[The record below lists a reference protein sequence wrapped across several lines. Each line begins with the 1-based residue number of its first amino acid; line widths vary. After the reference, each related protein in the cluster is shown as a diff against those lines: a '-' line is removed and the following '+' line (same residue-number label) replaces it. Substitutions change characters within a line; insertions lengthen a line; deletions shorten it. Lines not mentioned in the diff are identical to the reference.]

1 MLFADILFLFVFL
14 PLCLISYFVC
24 KDIKAKNAVLL
35 VFSLIFYA
43 WGEPVRILLL
53 VLSAA
58 INYAFAIMIEL
69 SKGTR
74 KAKSYL
80 VMSLIY
86 NIGML
91 AIFKYTD
98 FFLQNVNALLG
109 TSIPMQNIALPLGIS
124 FYTFQI
130 ISYVIDVYWDKV
142 SAQRKFS
149 DLLMYIS
156 LFPQLVAGPIV
167 RYETVAREI
176 RSRKTTIADFSE
188 GACRLIVGLTK
199 KVLLANNLNL
209 LVELM
214 FGVHKTSAGTVI
226 NIGNSTVLGA
236 WIGVIAYAMQVYFD
250 FSGYSDMAIGMG
262 RIFGF
267 HFDENFNYPFICR
280 SISEFWQ
287 RWHISFLCPD
297 FRKTPQISLVIA
309 RVVYDGFVAR
319 CIVELCTLGSLF
331 RLFHFHRIACRE
343 ETPQAYPRCHNA
355 YIQQNRH
362 SSRIRYILL
371 YGYVSDGNV
380 FQSTCRCKRKRFQ
393 LRNDG
398 CRF

>member
-24 KDIKAKNAVLL
+24 KDIKDKNAVLL

-130 ISYVIDVYWDKV
+130 IS
-142 SAQRKFS
+142 
-149 DLLMYIS
+149 
-156 LFPQLVAGPIV
+156 
-167 RYETVAREI
+167 
-176 RSRKTTIADFSE
+176 
-188 GACRLIVGLTK
+188 
-199 KVLLANNLNL
+199 
-209 LVELM
+209 
-214 FGVHKTSAGTVI
+214 
-226 NIGNSTVLGA
+226 
-236 WIGVIAYAMQVYFD
+236 
-250 FSGYSDMAIGMG
+250 
-262 RIFGF
+262 
-267 HFDENFNYPFICR
+267 
-280 SISEFWQ
+280 
-287 RWHISFLCPD
+287 
-297 FRKTPQISLVIA
+297 
-309 RVVYDGFVAR
+309 
-319 CIVELCTLGSLF
+319 
-331 RLFHFHRIACRE
+331 
-343 ETPQAYPRCHNA
+343 
-355 YIQQNRH
+355 
-362 SSRIRYILL
+362 
-371 YGYVSDGNV
+371 
-380 FQSTCRCKRKRFQ
+380 
-393 LRNDG
+393 
-398 CRF
+398 

>member
-130 ISYVIDVYWDKV
+130 ISYVIDVYWDK
-142 SAQRKFS
+142 A
-149 DLLMYIS
+149 L
-156 LFPQLVAGPIV
+156 
-167 RYETVAREI
+167 RE
-176 RSRKTTIADFSE
+176 
-188 GACRLIVGLTK
+188 
-199 KVLLANNLNL
+199 
-209 LVELM
+209 
-214 FGVHKTSAGTVI
+214 
-226 NIGNSTVLGA
+226 
-236 WIGVIAYAMQVYFD
+236 
-250 FSGYSDMAIGMG
+250 
-262 RIFGF
+262 
-267 HFDENFNYPFICR
+267 
-280 SISEFWQ
+280 
-287 RWHISFLCPD
+287 SF
-297 FRKTPQISLVIA
+297 QISSCIS
-309 RVVYDGFVAR
+309 R
-319 CIVELCTLGSLF
+319 CS
-331 RLFHFHRIACRE
+331 RS
-343 ETPQAYPRCHNA
+343 
-355 YIQQNRH
+355 
-362 SSRIRYILL
+362 SSRVLS
-371 YGYVSDGNV
+371 YVTKPLRVRSGRV
-380 FQSTCRCKRKRFQ
+380 KQQ
-393 LRNDG
+393 LPIFPKG
-398 CRF
+398 LAALSSV